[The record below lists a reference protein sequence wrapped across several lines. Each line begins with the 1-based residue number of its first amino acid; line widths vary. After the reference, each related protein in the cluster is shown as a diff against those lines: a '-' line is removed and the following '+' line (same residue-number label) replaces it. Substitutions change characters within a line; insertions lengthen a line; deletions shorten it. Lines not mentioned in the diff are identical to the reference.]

1 MIFTTLVSVL
11 AIPAL
16 VSAQIY
22 GPPPSSGTTTSAA
35 PASAPSAPPDTQG
48 QMNINVAFNGNFVFN
63 PANITAPVGTLVTFW
78 FPGGDIPHSV
88 TQSSFQEPC
97 TYLTANSSAGT
108 GAGFDSGLT
117 NAVQFTINVT
127 DDQRIIWF
135 HCKQILHCG
144 MGMVGS
150 INAPTNGSNT
160 FQAFQA
166 AALQIGSNE
175 VTQTSGGPVTGGVHG
190 IATATPAATGT
201 SGSSSS
207 SSSSSDSSSSS
218 AITNAASMATILLA
232 VAVGFFLV

>member
-63 PANITAPVGTLVTFW
+63 PANITAPVS
-78 FPGGDIPHSV
+78 DIPHSV

-144 MGMVGS
+144 LGMVGS
-150 INAPTNGSNT
+150 INAPVNGSNT